1 VKRRSTVT
9 KKSSNKKSDSEV
21 DLVQDFVMRNS
32 ELSGISR
39 RKTML
44 NKFSNPE
51 KRSDTYQSKSMVVE
65 EDMPFEPA
73 VDIYVNDVD
82 LLDLDDDNLD
92 M

>member
-1 VKRRSTVT
+1 
-9 KKSSNKKSDSEV
+9 
-21 DLVQDFVMRNS
+21 
-32 ELSGISR
+32 
-39 RKTML
+39 ML
-44 NKFSNPE
+44 NEFSHPE
-51 KRSDTYQSKSMVVE
+51 KRKDTYQSKSMVVE